1 MAEERIV
8 DVEKNGA
15 EERTHLANNR
25 VHSLAWE
32 GVNVSAAKLTKPII
46 ADVDGLASAG
56 KSSFHKLS
64 KQTVRK
70 LKGVRPHR

>member
-8 DVEKNGA
+8 DVEKNGVA
-15 EERTHLANNR
+15 EESHLANNR

-56 KSSFHKLS
+56 KSSFMIVKKHS
-64 KQTVRK
+64 N
-70 LKGVRPHR
+70 

>member
-15 EERTHLANNR
+15 EETHLANSR

-32 GVNVSAAKLTKPII
+32 GVNASAANLTKPII
-46 ADVDGLASAG
+46 ANVDGLASAG
-56 KSSFHKLS
+56 KSSVTIVKA
-64 KQTVRK
+64 Q
-70 LKGVRPHR
+70 

>member
-15 EERTHLANNR
+15 EESHLENNH

-32 GVNVSAAKLTKPII
+32 GVNVSTAKLTKPILAHI
-46 ADVDGLASAG
+46 DGLVGAG
-56 KSSFHKLS
+56 KSKSRKMS
-64 KQTVRK
+64 KAQ
-70 LKGVRPHR
+70 

>member
-15 EERTHLANNR
+15 EETHLANNR

-56 KSSFHKLS
+56 KSTFIIC
-64 KQTVRK
+64 QNTVIERR
-70 LKGVRPHR
+70 RPQVN

>member
-8 DVEKNGA
+8 DVEKNGT
-15 EERTHLANNR
+15 EETHLANNR
-25 VHSLAWE
+25 VHSFSWE

-56 KSSFHKLS
+56 KSNFITFKA
-64 KQTVRK
+64 Q
-70 LKGVRPHR
+70 